1 MRIQQAGS
9 AAGWLLAV
17 ALAGCAA
24 SVETVPVVFVPAE
37 GGDIAIASD
46 VAVSLPTGYRRSLP
60 AGSRW
65 HKVGSVPQGEVYRPV
80 GTVFTIEGRHVHEAY
95 LVLTPQ
101 RALTAFY
108 LPGESNLSTLAAPIP
123 LPLKETP

>member
-1 MRIQQAGS
+1 MWMQRAGV
-9 AAGWLLAV
+9 AGCLLLAA

-24 SVETVPVVFVPAE
+24 SVETVPVVFMPAA
-37 GGDIAIASD
+37 GGDVVITSD
-46 VAVSLPTGYRRSLP
+46 VAVQLATGYKRSLP

-65 HKVGSVPQGEVYRPV
+65 RKVGSVPQGEVYRPV

-108 LPGESNLSTLAAPIP
+108 LPGESNLSTLATPIP
-123 LPLKETP
+123 LPLKEAP

>member
-1 MRIQQAGS
+1 VKIRKAGV

-17 ALAGCAA
+17 LLVGCAA
-24 SVETVPVVFVPAE
+24 SVETVPVVFQPAA

-46 VAVSLPTGYRRSLP
+46 VAIQLATGYRRSLP

-65 HKVGSVPQGEVYRPV
+65 RKVGSVPQGDVYRPV
-80 GTVFTIEGRHVHEAY
+80 DTVFTIEGRHVHEAY

-123 LPLKETP
+123 LPLKEAP